1 MKCEYCN
8 KEISKKE
15 SYVTEHWTDIYN
27 RPHRRILHDANGQNF
42 MDSCYN
48 RFSQA
53 IPINTAVEIEFPV
66 FEYHIKLRHVS
77 TDKNKVIV

>member
-15 SYVTEHWTDIYN
+15 SYVIEHWTDIYN
-27 RPHRRILHDANGQNF
+27 RPHRRILHDVNGRHF
-42 MDSCYN
+42 MDSCYY
-48 RFSQA
+48 RFNQG

-66 FEYHIKLRHVS
+66 FEYYIKLRHVS

>member
-27 RPHRRILHDANGQNF
+27 RPHRRALHDANGQNF
-42 MDSCYN
+42 MDNCYY
-48 RFSQA
+48 RFNQA
-53 IPINTAVEIEFPV
+53 IPINTAIEIELPI
-66 FEYHIKLRHVS
+66 FEYYIKLRHVG